1 MKFQYRARTKD
12 GLIQF
17 GVIDTSNRQRAASL
31 LQEQGFYITFLE
43 PEERTPF
50 YARELNIFDR
60 IGKKEIM
67 NFSRQLS
74 LMIKSGIGLV
84 DALRTIA
91 LQSEK
96 QKVRKII
103 LKVADD
109 VEGGIYFSDALARFP
124 KIFSPFFINMIKSG
138 EASGRLSN
146 TLKYLS
152 ENLEREYNLYLKIK
166 MGMMYPAFVLVV
178 FALVGILMLFFVFPS
193 FTETIASLE
202 VQLPK
207 ITIFVIAF
215 GSFLQR
221 FWWMIAIFLTFIVSA
236 LVFYVKTPEGKKYWN
251 KIVLNFPIIGGI
263 MRKIYIIRIAENI
276 STLIFA
282 GLHIAQSLDVVSGII
297 SNQTYQNIVIDAR
310 DSVRKGDSLSSV
322 LVKYPKSI
330 TPTVV
335 QMVKVGERTG
345 RLDEALI
352 KIADFYRVEV
362 YSSIDGLISIIE
374 PIMIIIVGGLIAGL
388 VLSIFLPLYKN
399 LSTIGF

>member
-1 MKFQYRARTKD
+1 M
-12 GLIQF
+12 
-17 GVIDTSNRQRAASL
+17 GVIDAPSRQRAVSL
-31 LQEQGFYITFLE
+31 LQEQDLYITFLE
-43 PEERTPF
+43 PEERRPF
-50 YARELNIFDR
+50 YARELNVFNR
-60 IGKKEIM
+60 VGKKDIM

-96 QKVRKII
+96 QKAREVI

-109 VEGGIYFSDALARFP
+109 VEGGMYFSDALARFP
-124 KIFSPFFINMIKSG
+124 KIFSSFFINMIKSG
-138 EASGRLSN
+138 EASGKLSD

-152 ENLEREYNLYLKIK
+152 ENLEREYNLYLKIR

-178 FALVGILMLFFVFPS
+178 FAVIGILMLFFVFPS

-207 ITIFVIAF
+207 ITMLVISF
-215 GSFLQR
+215 GNFLQK
-221 FWWMIAIFLTFIVSA
+221 FWWMIALFLSFIVSG

-251 KIVLNFPIIGGI
+251 KITLNFPVIGGI
-263 MRKIYIIRIAENI
+263 MRKIYTIRIAENL

-282 GLHIAQSLDVVSGII
+282 GLPITQSLDVVSGII
-297 SNQTYQNIVIDAR
+297 SNQTYQNIIMDAR
-310 DSVRKGDSLSSV
+310 DSVRKGDSLSNI
-322 LVKYPKSI
+322 LAKYPKSMA
-330 TPTVV
+330 PTVV

-345 RLDEALI
+345 RLNEALT
-352 KIADFYRVEV
+352 KIADFYRAEV
-362 YSSIDGLISIIE
+362 YSSIDGLISVIE

-399 LSTIGF
+399 LSTIAF